1 MALTVQDRESLRGL
15 SRRIDPS
22 DAGAHNN
29 LGVLYYLKDMTDEA
43 VEQFSHALALDPR
56 MSVAQ
61 RNLELAYQ
69 RSGHYDRRVRELQ
82 AALRSDPENRE
93 ARWELGRAYASLTQY
108 DAASS
113 EFQALLTQDPNDVAT
128 IVQLALAEKK
138 SGNLDAA
145 TEWLERA
152 RDLEPDS
159 SVVHYYLGEVLY
171 NRGLNAESLEEL
183 ERAVELSPDHAE
195 AHYLLAFVF
204 GDIGR
209 HEEARAATKRAIQLN
224 PTYGRAQTNLSLE
237 RLTGERKSVIFEVP
251 RVTGVGVGQPT
262 RAHHNLGLAFRRQGY
277 YQEAL
282 REYRLALDRG
292 EDRLLVEQGMAEVYL
307 LQRDHAAA
315 LDLYDGLVKELPES
329 AKLWNERGAV
339 LHQLGRFQQ
348 AKQSYSKALEI
359 QEDYA
364 LAHNNLAIVLAH
376 EGQHDGALAEL
387 RKAARSAPALVVPQL
402 NLGLLLFKLHRFQL
416 ALDTY
421 RKVLDKHPV
430 AGAWNGIGLVLNE
443 LGRAKDARNAFARA
457 VEAEPSS
464 AEAHYNL
471 SFALSR
477 LGDFDGALRAVT
489 RAQSLDPYYVPQKF
503 RLAIDLQYDDP
514 SITVVPEISADVSA
528 EAAGA
533 IDFDQNV
540 IDELFAELDEVAAA
554 EPTSGPTD
562 PLALARDYLDK
573 GLLDLA
579 AAESDRAAGRGA
591 DTTEL
596 YVLSADIFARR
607 GLHGEALDRY
617 RAARELAPQRFD
629 ARLGELRQMLA
640 LGRGADAVP
649 DALALAEEHPEN
661 VDVLVALAEAQVAAG
676 DPANA
681 LEYLDKAR
689 GRAPQR
695 ADILKLEGD
704 IAADMGDFD
713 AAQQAYEGA
722 LDLEPRLAQ
731 VRIDLGRLH
740 EARND
745 LKAAERAYR
754 QALETLPTLSEAAI
768 ALARVYRRGDMP
780 RQAVNLL
787 VEALKSDPTDL
798 ETLLALG
805 QALLDDGRTER
816 AIEAFNR
823 LIAFDDANVG
833 AHFYRGAAL
842 ARCRK
847 YTEALREWDFVIRV
861 DQDGRFAREAKKH
874 TRTALDLK
882 HIFQSR
888 VA

>member
-1 MALTVQDRESLRGL
+1 MALTAQDRDNLRAL
-15 SRRIDPS
+15 ARRIDPS

-29 LGVLYYLKDMTDEA
+29 LGVLYYLKDLTDEA

-82 AALRSDPENRE
+82 GALRSDPENRD
-93 ARWELGRAYASLTQY
+93 ARWELGRAYASLAQY
-108 DAASS
+108 DAAAS
-113 EFQALLTQDPNDVAT
+113 EFQTLLAQDANDVAC

-138 SGNLDAA
+138 LGNLERAA
-145 TEWLERA
+145 EWLERA
-152 RDLEPDS
+152 KELEPGS
-159 SVVHYYLGEVLY
+159 SVVHFYLGEVLY
-171 NRGLNAESLEEL
+171 NRGLDAEALEAL
-183 ERAVELSPDHAE
+183 EKAVELSPDHAE

-204 GDIGR
+204 GDMGR
-209 HEEARAATKRAIQLN
+209 HDEARAATKRAIQLN
-224 PTYGRAQTNLSLE
+224 PAYGRAQTNLSLE
-237 RLTGERKSVIFEVP
+237 RLTGERKSVMLEMP
-251 RVTGVGVGQPT
+251 RVNGAEGGEGT
-262 RAHHNLGLAFRRQGY
+262 RAHQNLGLAFRRQGY

-315 LDLYDGLVKELPES
+315 LDLYDGLVRESPQS

-339 LHQLGRFQQ
+339 LHQLGRFRE
-348 AKQSYSKALEI
+348 AKESYLKAIEI
-359 QEDYA
+359 QDDNS

-376 EGQHDGALAEL
+376 EGQHEEALAEL
-387 RKAARSAPALVVPQL
+387 RKSVKSAPSLVVPQL
-402 NLGLLLFKLHRFQL
+402 NLGLLLFKLRQFQL
-416 ALDTY
+416 ALETY
-421 RKVLDKHPV
+421 RKVLDKHSV

-457 VEAEPSS
+457 VEVEPSS

-489 RAQSLDPYYVPQKF
+489 RAQTLDPYYVPQKF
-503 RLAIDLQYDDP
+503 CLAIDLQYDDP
-514 SITVVPEISADVSA
+514 SMTVVPEISADVAA
-528 EAAGA
+528 EAGGA
-533 IDFDQNV
+533 IDFDQSA
-540 IDELFAELDEVAAA
+540 IDELFHELDRAPA
-554 EPTSGPTD
+554 PHDRSGPAD

-591 DTTEL
+591 NQVETQI
-596 YVLSADIFARR
+596 LSADIYARR

-617 RAARELAPQRFD
+617 RTARELAPARLD
-629 ARLGELRQMLA
+629 ARLGEIRQLLA
-640 LGRGADAVP
+640 LGRGPDAVE
-649 DALALAEEHPEN
+649 DALALAQEHPDN
-661 VDVLVALAEAQVAAG
+661 VDVMVALAEARVASG

-681 LEYLDKAR
+681 LEYLDRAR

-704 IAADMGDFD
+704 IAADMGDLE

-731 VRIDLGRLH
+731 VRVDLGRLH

-754 QALETLPTLSEAAI
+754 EALETLPTLSEAAI
-768 ALARVYRRGDMP
+768 SLARVYRRADMP
-780 RQAVNLL
+780 RMAVNLL
-787 VEALKSDPTDL
+787 AETLNSDPLDL
-798 ETLLALG
+798 EALLALG
-805 QALLDDGRTER
+805 QALLDDGRIDC
-816 AIEAFNR
+816 AVEAFER
-823 LIAFDDANVG
+823 LLAFDDTHVG
-833 AHFYRGAAL
+833 GHFYRGVAL
-842 ARCRK
+842 AKARS
-847 YTEALREWDFVIRV
+847 YGDAVREWELVIRMEP
-861 DQDGRFAREAKKH
+861 DGPFAREAKKH
-874 TRTALDLK
+874 TRTALDLQ